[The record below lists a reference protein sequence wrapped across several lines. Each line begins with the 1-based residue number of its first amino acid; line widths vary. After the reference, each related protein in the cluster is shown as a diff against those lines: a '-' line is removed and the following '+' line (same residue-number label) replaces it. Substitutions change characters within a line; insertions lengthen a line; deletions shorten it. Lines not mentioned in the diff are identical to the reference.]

1 MNGPNIYKL
10 ENFQMTTLD
19 IEIALMQHYNV
30 RQNIIVPNVS
40 WGMGLNHECDL
51 LILRK
56 SGLAT
61 EIEIKISKQDLL
73 KDKQKPHKHFSQLI
87 SKLYFAVP
95 EKLEEFALENIQKN
109 AGLLVLKKRVST
121 YSNYEFEKI
130 VPEIVKSSVINKSAF
145 KWSNEQ
151 RYNLARL
158 GTMRILSLKKKL
170 NK

>member
-1 MNGPNIYKL
+1 MK
-10 ENFQMTTLD
+10 TLD
-19 IEIALMQHYNV
+19 IEVALMKHYNV

-73 KDKQKPHKHFSQLI
+73 KDKEKRHNHSSNLI
-87 SKLYFAVP
+87 HKLYFAVP
-95 EKLEEFALENIQKN
+95 EILKDFALENIQEN
-109 AGLLVLKKRVST
+109 AGLLVLKKRVFKHSFHET
-121 YSNYEFEKI
+121 ERI
-130 VPEIVKSSVINKSAF
+130 ITEIVKNPVINKTAT
-145 KWSNEQ
+145 KWTDEQ

-158 GTMRILSLKKKL
+158 GTMRILSLKEKILKL
-170 NK
+170 NAAKAFIK